1 MDQILRMCED
11 TNYRDMTLIVSTVGY
26 FSSRSA
32 KHRIKFGKGWMGKDV
47 EIRLVDYVY
56 GVSKGILVFVTV
68 SARIVVVDCWLENPK
83 GRIHLA
89 IGSPTDFDNWYNNPI
104 MFGEEE
110 EDRAELLEVWRE
122 RRKELAAE
130 GDRG

>member
-47 EIRLVDYVY
+47 EIS
-56 GVSKGILVFVTV
+56 G
-68 SARIVVVDCWLENPK
+68 E
-83 GRIHLA
+83 
-89 IGSPTDFDNWYNNPI
+89 GSGHAGHAVHD
-104 MFGEEE
+104 
-110 EDRAELLEVWRE
+110 
-122 RRKELAAE
+122 
-130 GDRG
+130 